1 MPLERI
7 KKMNRKITGC
17 IVTYNNIATI
27 DKAVSSL
34 LECTESDFRL
44 YIVDNGSTDGTPEF
58 IEKNYPEVT
67 VIRSG
72 GNIGF
77 GAGHNLILDR
87 LDSDYH
93 VIINPDIS
101 VRDDVISSLAAYL
114 DGNPDA
120 GLVSPEVRFPD
131 GKPQILGKRNPCLRY
146 LFASHFRG
154 KGDAEKTL
162 REYAMLD
169 EDYSKP
175 FPIENATG
183 CFIFIRT
190 EIFKKLGGFD
200 KRYFMYFEDC
210 DLSREVNRISKV
222 IFNPLVTVY
231 HEWHRESKSNMKL
244 KLIHITSMLKYF
256 AKWTFK
262 K

>member
-1 MPLERI
+1 
-7 KKMNRKITGC
+7 MNKTVTGC

-27 DKAVSSL
+27 DKAVSSIL
-34 LECTESDFRL
+34 KCTAADFRL
-44 YIVDNGSTDGTPEF
+44 FIVDNGSTDGTPEH

-77 GAGHNLILDR
+77 GAGHNFIMDR

-101 VRDDVISSLAAYL
+101 VRDDVISKLASYL
-114 DGNPDA
+114 DENPDV
-120 GLVSPEVRFPD
+120 GLVSPEIRFPD
-131 GKPQILGKRNPCLRY
+131 GRLQILGKKNPCLRY
-146 LFASHFRG
+146 LAASRLRG
-154 KGDAEKTL
+154 SGEPGETL

-175 FPIENATG
+175 FEIENATG
-183 CFIFIRT
+183 CFVFIRT
-190 EIFKKLGGFD
+190 ELFKKLGGFD

-222 IFNPLVTVY
+222 IYYPGATVY
-231 HEWHRESKSNMKL
+231 HEWGRESKRNFKL
-244 KLIHITSMLKYF
+244 TLIHLTSMMKYF
-256 AKWTFK
+256 MKWTFRK
-262 K
+262 

>member
-1 MPLERI
+1 
-7 KKMNRKITGC
+7 MNKTVTGC

-34 LECTESDFRL
+34 LKCTAADFRL
-44 YIVDNGSTDGTPEF
+44 FIVDNGSTDGTPEH

-77 GAGHNLILDR
+77 GAGHNFIMDR

-101 VRDDVISSLAAYL
+101 VRDDVISKLASYL
-114 DGNPDA
+114 DENPDI
-120 GLVSPEVRFPD
+120 GLVSPEIRFPD
-131 GKPQILGKRNPCLRY
+131 GRLQILGKKNPCLRY
-146 LFASHFRG
+146 LAASRLRG
-154 KGDAEKTL
+154 SGEPGETL

-175 FPIENATG
+175 FEIENATG
-183 CFIFIRT
+183 CFVFIRT
-190 EIFKKLGGFD
+190 ELFKKLGGFD

-222 IFNPLVTVY
+222 IYYPGATVY
-231 HEWHRESKSNMKL
+231 HEWGRESKRNFKL
-244 KLIHITSMLKYF
+244 TLIHLTSMMKYF
-256 AKWTFK
+256 MKWTFRK
-262 K
+262 